1 MSKDLGE
8 VFSAEV
14 PIPRSVKGNN
24 PPPSEIKSKPKRKYA
39 RKSDV
44 KGPEEHV
51 EKKISADA
59 MQMAERLFDGS
70 QIASYH
76 MVKAFIELSELVAPE
91 NHKRLAMILDGLISK

>member
-1 MSKDLGE
+1 
-8 VFSAEV
+8 
-14 PIPRSVKGNN
+14 
-24 PPPSEIKSKPKRKYA
+24 
-39 RKSDV
+39 
-44 KGPEEHV
+44 
-51 EKKISADA
+51 